1 MRIPLVDFDWSE
13 LRVEH
18 LETMLVL
25 KLQMVLLYKFSCM
38 FQIYDEYSVIL
49 DSEDLLLDISMN
61 ETQIVQI
68 LNGLYHLHDD
78 LLNTLLTK
86 DVLSHLVPFQWL
98 VNVLKDYV
106 AVFVSKLTIA

>member
-1 MRIPLVDFDWSE
+1 MRIPLVDFDGSE

-25 KLQMVLLYKFSCM
+25 KLQNVLQYKFSCI

-49 DSEDLLLDISMN
+49 DSEDLWLDISMN

-86 DVLSHLVPFQWL
+86 DVLSHLVPFQ
-98 VNVLKDYV
+98 
-106 AVFVSKLTIA
+106 